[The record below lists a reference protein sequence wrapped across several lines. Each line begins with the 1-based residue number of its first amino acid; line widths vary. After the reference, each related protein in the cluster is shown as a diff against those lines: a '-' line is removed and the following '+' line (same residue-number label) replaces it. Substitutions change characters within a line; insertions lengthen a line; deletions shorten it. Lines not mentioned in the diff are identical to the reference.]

1 LTATLGADW
10 LTASDLFGGCVG
22 GQVSTVDGRA
32 ATIYDVARRAGV
44 SKSTASR
51 VLTGQRSVSPEAI
64 ERVRRAAVELGYVR
78 NPAALS
84 MSTGNGTR
92 VVIGVVSP
100 RATLVVDEY
109 LARVVATAAR
119 VCATERIGVGLE
131 PLALNGQDPL
141 ATLAVDPTVHGILL
155 VNTTESVLRAVDDH
169 RFAGRVVSIG
179 VGSSLVPAIDV
190 DNYVGAHAIMCRLV
204 ESGRRRIAMVTGPR
218 WMPCL
223 DRMSQAY
230 DQVMSAAGLPKRTV
244 VGGFTADSGQVAA
257 NAIVRRWPDVDA
269 IFAVCDATALGVIAE
284 LRAQHIDVPTD
295 VAVAGFDD
303 TELARY
309 AGLTTA
315 THPVEAIAEAATRAV
330 LDARATRP
338 PDMYFPSHLVARQ
351 TA

>member
-1 LTATLGADW
+1 
-10 LTASDLFGGCVG
+10 
-22 GQVSTVDGRA
+22 VSTVDGHA

-51 VLTGQRSVSPEAI
+51 VLTGQPRVSPEAV
-64 ERVRRAAVELGYVR
+64 EHVKRAAAELGYVR

-109 LARVVATAAR
+109 LARLVATAAR
-119 VCATERIGVGLE
+119 ICAAERIGVGVE
-131 PLALNGQDPL
+131 PLALRSPDPFGAL
-141 ATLAVDPTVHGILL
+141 AHDPTVHGIVL
-155 VNTTESVLRAVDDH
+155 VNTTRSVLNAVDD
-169 RFAGRVVSIG
+169 RLTGRVVSIG
-179 VGSSLVPAIDV
+179 VGSTLVPAIDV
-190 DNYVGAHAIMCRLV
+190 DNYVGARAIMCRLV

-223 DRMSQAY
+223 DRMNEAY
-230 DQVMSAAGLPKRTV
+230 AQVMSAAGLPKRIV
-244 VGGFTADSGQVAA
+244 GGGFTADSGQTATNEVL
-257 NAIVRRWPDVDA
+257 RRWPDVDA

-284 LRAQHIDVPTD
+284 LRARHIDVPLD

-303 TELARY
+303 TELAHY

-330 LDARATRP
+330 LHASATRP

>member
-1 LTATLGADW
+1 M
-10 LTASDLFGGCVG
+10 
-22 GQVSTVDGRA
+22 STVDGRA

-51 VLTGQRSVSPEAI
+51 VLTGQRRVSPEAI
-64 ERVRRAAVELGYVR
+64 EQVKQAAAELGYVR

-119 VCATERIGVGLE
+119 VCAAKRIGVGLE
-131 PLALNGQDPL
+131 PLALNGSDPFGAL
-141 ATLAVDPTVHGILL
+141 AHDPTVHGIVL
-155 VNTTESVLRAVDDH
+155 VNTTESILNAVDH
-169 RFAGRVVSIG
+169 RLVGCVVSIG
-179 VGSSLVPAIDV
+179 VGSTLVPAIDV
-190 DNYVGAHAIMCRLV
+190 DNYLGARTITSRLV
-204 ESGRRRIAMVTGPR
+204 ESGRRRIAMITGPR
-218 WMPCL
+218 WMPCV
-223 DRMSQAY
+223 DRMTQAY
-230 DQVMSAAGLPKRTV
+230 AQVIRAAGLPKRTV
-244 VGGFTADSGQVAA
+244 AGDFTAKSGRLAT
-257 NAIVRRWPDVDA
+257 NTILRRWPDVDA

-284 LRAQHIDVPTD
+284 LQARHIDVPSD

-303 TELARY
+303 TELAHY
-309 AGLTTA
+309 TGLTTA

-330 LDARATRP
+330 LDLRATRP
-338 PDMYFPSHLVARQ
+338 PDMYFPSYLVTRQ

>member
-1 LTATLGADW
+1 MSTA
-10 LTASDLFGGCVG
+10 
-22 GQVSTVDGRA
+22 DGRA

-51 VLTGQRSVSPEAI
+51 VLTGQRAVSPEAV
-64 ERVRRAAVELGYVR
+64 EEVTRAAAELGYVR

-100 RATLVVDEY
+100 RAKLVVDEY

-131 PLALNGQDPL
+131 PLALRGRDPFGAL
-141 ATLAVDPTVHGILL
+141 AHDPTVHGIVL
-155 VNTTESVLRAVDDH
+155 VNTTESVLNAVDH
-169 RFAGRVVSIG
+169 RLAGRVVSIG
-179 VGSSLVPAIDV
+179 VGSSQVPAIDV
-190 DNYVGAHAIMCRLV
+190 DNYVGARAIAHRLV
-204 ESGRRRIAMVTGPR
+204 ESGRRRIAMVAGPR

-223 DRMSQAY
+223 DRMTQAY
-230 DQVMSAAGLPKRTV
+230 AQVMSAAGLPQRTV
-244 VGGFTADSGQVAA
+244 IGGFTADSGRLAT
-257 NAIVRRWPDVDA
+257 NTILRRWPDVDA

-284 LRAQHIDVPTD
+284 LRARHIDVPGD

-303 TELARY
+303 TELAHY
-309 AGLTTA
+309 AELTTA

-330 LDARATRP
+330 LDLRATRA
-338 PDMYFPSHLVARQ
+338 PDIYFPSYLVARK

>member
-1 LTATLGADW
+1 
-10 LTASDLFGGCVG
+10 
-22 GQVSTVDGRA
+22 VSTVDGRA

-51 VLTGQRSVSPEAI
+51 VLTGQPRVSSDAVVQ
-64 ERVRRAAVELGYVR
+64 VRRAAVELGYVR

-119 VCATERIGVGLE
+119 VCAGERIGVGLQ
-131 PLALNGQDPL
+131 PLPLNGPDPFGSL
-141 ATLAVDPTVHGILL
+141 AHDPTVHGIVL
-155 VNTTESVLRAVDDH
+155 VNTTASVLNAVDH
-169 RFAGRVVSIG
+169 RLAGRVVSIG
-179 VGSSLVPAIDV
+179 IGSSLVPTVDV
-190 DNYVGAHAIMCRLV
+190 DNYLGGRAITSRLV
-204 ESGRRRIAMVTGPR
+204 DSGRRRIAMITGPR

-223 DRMSQAY
+223 HRMTQAY
-230 DQVMSAAGLPKRTV
+230 AELMHAAGLPMRTV
-244 VGGFTADSGQVAA
+244 VGGFTAESGQLAA
-257 NAIVRRWPDVDA
+257 KEVLRRWPDVDA

-284 LRAQHIDVPTD
+284 LRAQRIDVPGD

-303 TELARY
+303 TELAHY

-330 LDARATRP
+330 LDVRATRP
-338 PDMYFPSHLVARQ
+338 PDMYFPSQLVARQ

>member
-1 LTATLGADW
+1 M
-10 LTASDLFGGCVG
+10 
-22 GQVSTVDGRA
+22 STINGRA

-51 VLTGQRSVSPEAI
+51 VLTGQPQVSSQAVQQ
-64 ERVRRAAVELGYVR
+64 VRRAAVELGYVR

-100 RATLVVDEY
+100 KATLVVDEY
-109 LARVVATAAR
+109 LARVVVTAAR
-119 VCATERIGVGLE
+119 ICAAERIGVGVE
-131 PLALNGQDPL
+131 PLPLNGPNPFGAL
-141 ATLAVDPTVHGILL
+141 AHDPTVHGIIL
-155 VNTTESVLRAVDDH
+155 VNTTRSVLNAVDH
-169 RFAGRVVSIG
+169 HLAGRVVSIG
-179 VGSSLVPAIDV
+179 VGSSLVPTIDV
-190 DNYVGAHAIMCRLV
+190 DNYRGGRAIASRLV
-204 ESGRRRIAMVTGPR
+204 ESGRRRIAMITGPR

-223 DRMSQAY
+223 DRMTQAY
-230 DQVMSAAGLPKRTV
+230 TELMFAAGMPNRTV
-244 VGGFTADSGQVAA
+244 AGGFTAESGQLATKEVLQ
-257 NAIVRRWPDVDA
+257 RWPDVDA

-284 LRAQHIDVPTD
+284 LRAQHIDVPRD

-303 TELARY
+303 TELAHY

-330 LDARATRP
+330 LDVRATRP
-338 PDMYFPSHLVARQ
+338 PDMYFPSELVARQ